1 MGQNPQKQDSVIGGT
16 HKNRRYLLDIF
27 NNQKRGTLF
36 RPPSRAR
43 DVRPLGRYCGTGT
56 TPLSVINMK
65 KAPNRQP
72 FSSVR
77 SFTAALQQLLQPLTA
92 PENIQ
97 IRFQAVVGI
106 HSQLAV
112 DVAVVALHRP
122 HADEQQAGDVLDR
135 IALGIVA

>member
-1 MGQNPQKQDSVIGGT
+1 
-16 HKNRRYLLDIF
+16 
-27 NNQKRGTLF
+27 
-36 RPPSRAR
+36 
-43 DVRPLGRYCGTGT
+43 
-56 TPLSVINMK
+56 MK
-65 KAPNRQP
+65 KAAGWQP

-97 IRFQAVVGI
+97 ISFQAVVGI

-112 DVAVVALHRP
+112 DVAVVTLHRP

-135 IALGIVA
+135 IALGIVRWSS